1 MSATQ
6 YSHKPNADSGGTEL
20 DLKTAFMT
28 VCVALALFL
37 TVGVSAEDI
46 NVSAHA
52 AALID
57 ADSGKILWAKEPD
70 KQMSMASTTK
80 IMTALVAIENADI
93 KDEVEIPSGAVGVEG
108 SSVCLKEGEILTLEE
123 LLYAMLLESAND
135 AAAAIAIHVGGSIED
150 FALMMNERAAQM
162 GLESTSFANPHGLD
176 AEGHYTT
183 AYELGV
189 IAAEALKNPDFAK
202 MVSTYRHQIP
212 FGNESRRYL
221 LNHNKMLKLY
231 DGAIGVKT
239 GFTKKS
245 GRCLVSAAERDGL
258 RLVAVT
264 LNAPS
269 DWSDHRA
276 MLDYGFENYE
286 MREIV
291 SEGEYSFTLS
301 CVGGETPEITVSN
314 ADGFKACMRKG
325 DGDVRVT
332 VNLPRFVYAPISA
345 GAQLGEAVITK
356 DGEVI
361 GRVEL
366 LSSADSPI
374 KIYKRKFLWF

>member
-1 MSATQ
+1 
-6 YSHKPNADSGGTEL
+6 
-20 DLKTAFMT
+20 MT
-28 VCVALALFL
+28 LCVALALFL
-37 TVGVSAEDI
+37 CVNVSADDI
-46 NVSAHA
+46 TVSAHA

-57 ADSGKILWAKEPD
+57 ADSGRILWTKNADE
-70 KQMSMASTTK
+70 QMSMASTTK

-93 KDEVEIPSGAVGVEG
+93 KGEVVIPAKAVGVEG

-150 FALMMNERAAQM
+150 FAMMMNERAAQM

-176 AEGHYTT
+176 AEGHFTT
-183 AYELGV
+183 AHELAV

-212 FGNESRRYL
+212 FGKESRRYL

-291 SEGEYSFTLS
+291 KPGEFGFRLS
-301 CVGGETPEITVSN
+301 CIGGEEPEITVTN
-314 ADGFKACMRKG
+314 TEGFKVCMKKG
-325 DGDVRVT
+325 DSDVKVT
-332 VNLPRFVYAPISA
+332 VNLPRFVYAPVEA
-345 GAQLGEAVITK
+345 GENL
-356 DGEVI
+356 GEVI
-361 GRVEL
+361 IKKNGEEIGIL
-366 LSSADSPI
+366 AICTECGSKE

>member
-1 MSATQ
+1 
-6 YSHKPNADSGGTEL
+6 
-20 DLKTAFMT
+20 MT
-28 VCVALALFL
+28 LCLAVALFVLVLVVRA
-37 TVGVSAEDI
+37 SDI
-46 NVSAHA
+46 SVSAHSA
-52 AALID
+52 VLID
-57 ADSGKILWAKEPD
+57 ADSGRVLWSKNADEK
-70 KQMSMASTTK
+70 MSMASTTK
-80 IMTALVAIENADI
+80 IMTALVAVENADI
-93 KDEVEIPSGAVGVEG
+93 KSEVKIPSEAVGVEG
-108 SSVCLKEGEILTLEE
+108 SSIYLETGETLTLEE

-183 AYELGV
+183 AGELGV
-189 IAAEALKNPDFAK
+189 MSAEALKDPDIAK
-202 MVSTYRHQIP
+202 IVSTYRHQIP

-264 LNAPS
+264 LNAPD
-269 DWSDHRA
+269 DWSGHRK

-286 MREIV
+286 MREV
-291 SEGEYSFTLS
+291 VKPGQLSFRLS
-301 CVGGETPEITVSN
+301 CIGGEVPDVTVTN
-314 ADGFKACMRKG
+314 PDGFKVCMKKG
-325 DGDVRVT
+325 ESDVNMT
-332 VNLPRFVYAPISA
+332 INLPRFVYAPIDS
-345 GAQLGEAVITK
+345 GARL
-356 DGEVI
+356 GEVI
-361 GRVEL
+361 ISKDGKELGRVEL
-366 LSSADSPI
+366 VATSGSEE
-374 KIYKRKFLWF
+374 KIYKRRFLWF

>member
-1 MSATQ
+1 MCFAVAFFLCVNV
-6 YSHKPNADSGGTEL
+6 NADN
-20 DLKTAFMT
+20 
-28 VCVALALFL
+28 
-37 TVGVSAEDI
+37 I

-57 ADSGKILWAKEPD
+57 ADSGNILWAKNPD
-70 KQMSMASTTK
+70 EQMSMASTTK

-93 KDEVEIPSGAVGVEG
+93 KGEVEVPAKAVGVEG

-150 FALMMNERAAQM
+150 FAIMMNERAAQM

-176 AEGHYTT
+176 AEGHFTT
-183 AYELGV
+183 AHELGI

-212 FGNESRRYL
+212 FGKESRRYL

-276 MLDYGFENYE
+276 MLDYGFENFE

-291 SEGEYSFTLS
+291 KPGEYSFRLS
-301 CVGGETPEITVSN
+301 CVGGEVAEITAAN
-314 ADGFKACMRKG
+314 TDGFKACMRKG
-325 DGDVRVT
+325 DGEVKVT
-332 VNLPRFVYAPISA
+332 VNLPRFVYAPINA
-345 GAQLGEAVITK
+345 GARLGEAVISK
-356 DGEVI
+356 KGEI
-361 GRVEL
+361 LGRVEL
-366 LSSADSPI
+366 FSNADSPT

>member
-1 MSATQ
+1 MRNNIVI
-6 YSHKPNADSGGTEL
+6 KPNAEYGGTEL
-20 DLKTAFMT
+20 ALKTFFMT
-28 VCVALALFL
+28 FCVALALFL
-37 TVGVSAEDI
+37 CVNVSADDI

-57 ADSGKILWAKEPD
+57 ADSGRILWAKNADE
-70 KQMSMASTTK
+70 QMTMASTTK
-80 IMTALVAIENADI
+80 IMTALVAIENSDI
-93 KDEVEIPSGAVGVEG
+93 KDEVVIPAKAVGVEG

-162 GLESTSFANPHGLD
+162 GLESTSFVNPHGLD

-183 AYELGV
+183 ARELGL

-212 FGNESRRYL
+212 FGKESRRYL

-264 LNAPS
+264 LRAPS

-291 SEGEYSFTLS
+291 KPDEYYFKLT
-301 CVGGETPEITVSN
+301 CVGGETPEITVTN
-314 ADGFKACMRKG
+314 TDGFKTCMKKG
-325 DGDVRVT
+325 DTDVKVT
-332 VNLPRFVYAPISA
+332 VNLPRFVYAPIVA
-345 GAQLGEAVITK
+345 DTPLGEAVISK
-356 DGEVI
+356 NGEVI
-361 GRVEL
+361 GRVPL
-366 LSSADSPI
+366 SADTESPV

>member
-1 MSATQ
+1 
-6 YSHKPNADSGGTEL
+6 
-20 DLKTAFMT
+20 MT
-28 VCVALALFL
+28 LCIALALFL
-37 TVGVSAEDI
+37 CLGVSADDI

-57 ADSGKILWAKEPD
+57 ADSGRILWAKNADE
-70 KQMSMASTTK
+70 QMSMASTTK

-93 KDEVEIPSGAVGVEG
+93 KGEVVIPAKAVGVEG

-183 AYELGV
+183 AHELGL

-212 FGNESRRYL
+212 FGKESRRYL

-291 SEGEYSFTLS
+291 KPGEYSFSLS
-301 CVGGETPEITVSN
+301 CVGGETPEITATNS
-314 ADGFKACMRKG
+314 DGFKACMRKG
-325 DGDVRVT
+325 DTDVRVT
-332 VNLPRFVYAPISA
+332 VELPRFVWAPIDTDTP
-345 GAQLGEAVITK
+345 LGEAVITK
-356 DGEVI
+356 NGEVI

-366 LSSADSPI
+366 SSVTESPV

>member
-1 MSATQ
+1 MRNNIVIKQ
-6 YSHKPNADSGGTEL
+6 NANNGGTEFV
-20 DLKTAFMT
+20 LKTVFMT
-28 VCVALALFL
+28 LCLALALFL
-37 TVGVSAEDI
+37 CVNVSADDI
-46 NVSAHA
+46 TVSAHA

-57 ADSGKILWAKEPD
+57 ADSGRILWAKNADE
-70 KQMSMASTTK
+70 QMSMASTTK

-93 KDEVEIPSGAVGVEG
+93 KGEVVISAKAVGVEG

-150 FALMMNERAAQM
+150 FAIMMNERAAQM

-183 AYELGV
+183 AHELGI

-291 SEGEYSFTLS
+291 SEGEYSFRLS

-314 ADGFKACMRKG
+314 TDDFKACMRKG
-325 DGDVRVT
+325 DGEIRVT

-366 LSSADSPI
+366 NSSTDSPI

>member
-1 MSATQ
+1 MR
-6 YSHKPNADSGGTEL
+6 HNIVIKPNAHYGGTEF
-20 DLKTAFMT
+20 DLKTVFMT
-28 VCVALALFL
+28 LCVALALFL
-37 TVGVSAEDI
+37 CLGVSADDI

-57 ADSGKILWAKEPD
+57 ADSGRILWAKNADE
-70 KQMSMASTTK
+70 QMSMASTTK

-93 KDEVEIPSGAVGVEG
+93 KDEVVIPAKAVGVEG

-150 FALMMNERAAQM
+150 FALMMNERAGQM

-176 AEGHYTT
+176 AVGHYTT
-183 AYELGV
+183 ARELGL
-189 IAAEALKNPDFAK
+189 IAAEALKNSDFAK

-212 FGNESRRYL
+212 FGKESRRYL

-264 LNAPS
+264 LNAPN

-291 SEGEYSFTLS
+291 SEGEYSFKLS

-314 ADGFKACMRKG
+314 TDGFKACMRKG
-325 DGDVRVT
+325 DTDACVT

-345 GAQLGEAVITK
+345 GAPLGEAVISK
-356 DGEVI
+356 NGEVL
-361 GRVEL
+361 GKVEL
-366 LSSADSPI
+366 ISSDESKQ
-374 KIYKRKFLWF
+374 KIYTRQFLWF